1 MFNTQFFTI
10 VMAFIGMIAGSLSK
24 QLQSDIASGNTTLD
38 DQILEVK
45 KEISGGGTV
54 DLIDGTT
61 ERVDGICS
69 FDKNRLNSGRA
80 FIFDRVSIL
89 YKADAASGKEGELLY
104 DSAAPA
110 ALRNALFII
119 NQDGREVLRIPVRDL
134 NNIHSG
140 NTNADDYCTLNSL
153 RYLADERN
161 ISIQIKFPPNVA
173 LDGATKHY
181 VYVRLAGLQTTKKPS
196 A

>member
-24 QLQSDIASGNTTLD
+24 QLQSDIASNSTTLD
-38 DQILEVK
+38 DQVLEVK

-89 YKADAASGKEGELLY
+89 YKSDAASGKEGELLY

-119 NQDGREVLRIPVRDL
+119 NQDGREVLRMPVRDL
-134 NNIHSG
+134 NNIHTG

-161 ISIQIKFPPNVA
+161 ISIQIKFPPGVS